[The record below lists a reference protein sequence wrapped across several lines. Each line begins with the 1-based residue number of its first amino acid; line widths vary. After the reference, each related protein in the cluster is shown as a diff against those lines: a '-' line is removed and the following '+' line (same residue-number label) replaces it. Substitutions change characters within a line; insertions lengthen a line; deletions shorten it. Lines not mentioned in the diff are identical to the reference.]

1 MNIKTIRGLLFLLLL
16 VANWPLAAQDMPSRK
31 TSVANR
37 LFDRALQVNGPDL
50 QPSPL
55 FNHLWMAYQVD
66 STQPEILD
74 GLAEL
79 LLQHANDER
88 GLDLLEKSYQYS
100 GFDYQTGRKLLDF
113 SEKFGDWECTERVSK
128 KLLELRPNDR
138 EVRLQ
143 LANTYANS
151 NQLEKALSA
160 IRGSDGAEQDIVSI
174 INESRLLI
182 ALGRLEEAE
191 QILLKRLEEKPNE
204 PMTTLLLVTIYEKRG
219 EDNKIIEQLQKAQ
232 KLDPENEALSNIT
245 TSFNAMKGNNEAVKA
260 EILRVAQ
267 LEGSDPIRVQSLLNT
282 ARSNSN
288 DLTKLLPTLIETELE
303 LQQIYSEEDRFA
315 LAAANDHLLLSDTL
329 QAEQIFSQLV
339 QKGTELPSPYY
350 YFVEKYANA
359 EDVEQL
365 DQVTTQGLKSIPHD
379 GLLNLYSALVAL
391 NKEDS
396 ITFNKRVDHAIEVVE
411 EGDPMYGQ
419 IALIKADLIQ
429 DDDWTTATQF
439 YEKAVAAGIPT
450 AYNNYAYGMT
460 KHGTPED
467 LNRAEE
473 MARKAVQYDSE
484 NGSFL
489 DTYAWILY
497 LKKAYPL
504 AKIYMERAI
513 SKEEEPGPLYYE
525 HYSDILFA
533 LGEYEEALQAL
544 RKALEAG
551 GDVPTIEKRIENIVH
566 ERDQKSIEKDET
578 KE

>member
-1 MNIKTIRGLLFLLLL
+1 MKIKNIQRLLFLALLL
-16 VANWPLAAQDMPSRK
+16 ASLPLTAQEALTRK
-31 TSVANR
+31 ESVANR
-37 LFDRALQVNGPDL
+37 LYERSLQMGGNW
-50 QPSPL
+50 QNPSTR
-55 FNHLWMAYQVD
+55 FNHLWMAYQID
-66 STQPEILD
+66 STQPEVLD
-74 GLAEL
+74 QLGEL
-79 LLQHANDER
+79 LIYTDVKR
-88 GLDLLEKSYQYS
+88 GLDTMEEGYRYSGYDHQAGSKLLRIAGNFEDWERAERISQKLLEK
-100 GFDYQTGRKLLDF
+100 
-113 SEKFGDWECTERVSK
+113 
-128 KLLELRPNDR
+128 RPNDKMLR
-138 EVRLQ
+138 Q
-143 LANTYANS
+143 LLVTTYENS
-151 NQLEKALSA
+151 GQLEKALS
-160 IRGSDGAEQDIVSI
+160 IVRGFEGSDRDVAVVVKEAQ
-174 INESRLLI
+174 LLRK
-182 ALGRLEEAE
+182 LGQMDEAE
-191 QILLKRLEEKPNE
+191 QLLEKHLEENPNDTMVAILLISMYADQQKMDKMNSLFEK
-204 PMTTLLLVTIYEKRG
+204 T
-219 EDNKIIEQLQKAQ
+219 QAS
-232 KLDPENEALSNIT
+232 DPGSADLSNVYIT
-245 TSFNAMKGNNEAVKA
+245 INAMKGNNEAVKA
-260 EILRVAQ
+260 EILRFAE
-267 LEGSDPIRVQSLLNT
+267 LEGSDPITVQSLLT
-282 ARSNSN
+282 SARSNSN
-288 DLTKLLPTLIETELE
+288 DLSKLLPTLIKTELE

-315 LAAANDHLLLSDTL
+315 LAAANDHLLLSDTI
-329 QAEQIFSQLV
+329 QAEKIFSQLV

-350 YFVEKYANA
+350 YFVEKYAKV

-513 SKEEEPGPLYYE
+513 SKAEEPDPLYYE

-551 GDVPTIEKRIENIVH
+551 GDVPTIEKKIENIVH

>member
-1 MNIKTIRGLLFLLLL
+1 MKIKNIQRLLFLALLL
-16 VANWPLAAQDMPSRK
+16 ASLPLTAQEALTRK
-31 TSVANR
+31 ESVANR
-37 LFDRALQVNGPDL
+37 LYERSLQMGGNW
-50 QPSPL
+50 QNPSTR
-55 FNHLWMAYQVD
+55 FNHLWMAYQID
-66 STQPEILD
+66 STQPEVLD
-74 GLAEL
+74 QLGEL
-79 LLQHANDER
+79 LIYTDVKR
-88 GLDLLEKSYQYS
+88 GLDTMEEGYRYSGYDHQAGSKLLRIAGNFEDWERAERISQKLLEK
-100 GFDYQTGRKLLDF
+100 
-113 SEKFGDWECTERVSK
+113 
-128 KLLELRPNDR
+128 RPNDKMLR
-138 EVRLQ
+138 Q
-143 LANTYANS
+143 LLVTTYENS
-151 NQLEKALSA
+151 GQLEKALS
-160 IRGSDGAEQDIVSI
+160 IVRGFEGSDRDVAVVVKEAQ
-174 INESRLLI
+174 LLRK
-182 ALGRLEEAE
+182 LGQMDEAE
-191 QILLKRLEEKPNE
+191 QLLEKHLEENPNDTMVAILLISMYADQQKMDKMNSLFEK
-204 PMTTLLLVTIYEKRG
+204 T
-219 EDNKIIEQLQKAQ
+219 QAS
-232 KLDPENEALSNIT
+232 DPGSADLSNVYIT
-245 TSFNAMKGNNEAVKA
+245 INAMKGNNEAVKA
-260 EILRVAQ
+260 EILRFAE
-267 LEGSDPIRVQSLLNT
+267 LEGSDPITVQSLLT
-282 ARSNSN
+282 SARSNSN
-288 DLTKLLPTLIETELE
+288 DLTKLLPSLIKTELE

-315 LAAANDHLLLSDTL
+315 LAAANDHLLLSDTI
-329 QAEQIFSQLV
+329 QAEKIFSQLV

-350 YFVEKYANA
+350 YFVEKYAKV

-513 SKEEEPGPLYYE
+513 SKEEEPDPLYYE

-551 GDVPTIEKRIENIVH
+551 GDVPTIEKKIENIVH

>member
-1 MNIKTIRGLLFLLLL
+1 MKIKNIQRLLFLALLL
-16 VANWPLAAQDMPSRK
+16 ASLPLTAQEALTRK
-31 TSVANR
+31 ESVANR
-37 LFDRALQVNGPDL
+37 LYERSLQMGGNW
-50 QPSPL
+50 QNPSTR
-55 FNHLWMAYQVD
+55 FNHLWMAYQID
-66 STQPEILD
+66 STQPEVLD
-74 GLAEL
+74 QLGEL
-79 LLQHANDER
+79 LIYTDVKR
-88 GLDLLEKSYQYS
+88 GLDTMEEGYRYSGYDHQAGSKLLRIAGNFEDWERAERISQKLLEK
-100 GFDYQTGRKLLDF
+100 
-113 SEKFGDWECTERVSK
+113 
-128 KLLELRPNDR
+128 RPNDKMLR
-138 EVRLQ
+138 Q
-143 LANTYANS
+143 LLVTTYENS
-151 NQLEKALSA
+151 GQLEKALS
-160 IRGSDGAEQDIVSI
+160 IVRGFEGSDRDVAVVVKEAQ
-174 INESRLLI
+174 LLRK
-182 ALGRLEEAE
+182 LGQMDEAE
-191 QILLKRLEEKPNE
+191 QLLEKHLEENPNDTMVAILLISMYADQQKMDKMNSLFEK
-204 PMTTLLLVTIYEKRG
+204 T
-219 EDNKIIEQLQKAQ
+219 QAS
-232 KLDPENEALSNIT
+232 DPGSADLSNVYIT
-245 TSFNAMKGNNEAVKA
+245 INAMKGNNEAVKA
-260 EILRVAQ
+260 EILRFSE
-267 LEGSDPIRVQSLLNT
+267 LEGSDPITVQSLLT
-282 ARSNSN
+282 SARSNSN
-288 DLTKLLPTLIETELE
+288 DLTKLLPTLIKTELE

-315 LAAANDHLLLSDTL
+315 LAAANDHLLLSDTI
-329 QAEQIFSQLV
+329 QAEKIFSQLV

-350 YFVEKYANA
+350 YFVEKYAKV

-513 SKEEEPGPLYYE
+513 SKEEEPDPLYYE

-551 GDVPTIEKRIENIVH
+551 GDVPTIEKKIENIVH

>member
-1 MNIKTIRGLLFLLLL
+1 MKIKNIQRLLFLALLL
-16 VANWPLAAQDMPSRK
+16 ASLPLSAQEALTRK
-31 TSVANR
+31 ESVANR
-37 LFDRALQVNGPDL
+37 LYERSLQMGGNW
-50 QPSPL
+50 QNPSTR
-55 FNHLWMAYQVD
+55 FNHLWMAYQID
-66 STQPEILD
+66 STQPEVLD
-74 GLAEL
+74 QLGEL
-79 LLQHANDER
+79 LIYTDVKR
-88 GLDLLEKSYQYS
+88 GLDTMEEGYRYSGYDHQAGSKLLRIAGNFEDWERAERISQKLLEK
-100 GFDYQTGRKLLDF
+100 
-113 SEKFGDWECTERVSK
+113 
-128 KLLELRPNDR
+128 RPNDKMLR
-138 EVRLQ
+138 Q
-143 LANTYANS
+143 LLVTTYENS
-151 NQLEKALSA
+151 GQLEKALS
-160 IRGSDGAEQDIVSI
+160 IVRGFEGSDRDVAVVVKEAQ
-174 INESRLLI
+174 LLRK
-182 ALGRLEEAE
+182 LGQMDEAE
-191 QILLKRLEEKPNE
+191 QLLEKHLEENPNDTMVAILLISMYADQQKMDKMNSLFEK
-204 PMTTLLLVTIYEKRG
+204 T
-219 EDNKIIEQLQKAQ
+219 QAS
-232 KLDPENEALSNIT
+232 DPGSADLSNVYIT
-245 TSFNAMKGNNEAVKA
+245 INAMKGNNEAVKS
-260 EILRVAQ
+260 EILRFAE
-267 LEGSDPIRVQSLLNT
+267 LEGSDPITVQSLLT
-282 ARSNSN
+282 SARSNSN
-288 DLTKLLPTLIETELE
+288 DLTKLLPTLIKTELE

-315 LAAANDHLLLSDTL
+315 LAAANDHLLLSDTI
-329 QAEQIFSQLV
+329 QAEKIFSQLV

-350 YFVEKYANA
+350 YFVEKYAKV

-513 SKEEEPGPLYYE
+513 SKEEEPDPLYYE

-551 GDVPTIEKRIENIVH
+551 GDVPTIEKKIENIVH

>member
-1 MNIKTIRGLLFLLLL
+1 MKIKNIQRLLFLALLL
-16 VANWPLAAQDMPSRK
+16 ASLPLTAQEALTRK
-31 TSVANR
+31 ESVANR
-37 LFDRALQVNGPDL
+37 LYERSLQMGGNW
-50 QPSPL
+50 QNPSTR
-55 FNHLWMAYQVD
+55 FNHLWMAYQID
-66 STQPEILD
+66 STQPEVLD
-74 GLAEL
+74 QLGEL
-79 LLQHANDER
+79 LIYTDVKR
-88 GLDLLEKSYQYS
+88 GLDTMEEGYRYSGYDHQAGSKLLRIAGNFEDWERAERISQKLLEK
-100 GFDYQTGRKLLDF
+100 
-113 SEKFGDWECTERVSK
+113 
-128 KLLELRPNDR
+128 RPNDKMLR
-138 EVRLQ
+138 Q
-143 LANTYANS
+143 LLVTTYENS
-151 NQLEKALSA
+151 GQLEKALS
-160 IRGSDGAEQDIVSI
+160 IVRGFEGSDRDVAVVVKEAQ
-174 INESRLLI
+174 LLRK
-182 ALGRLEEAE
+182 LGQMDEAE
-191 QILLKRLEEKPNE
+191 QLLEKHLEENPNDTMVAILLISMYADQQKMDKMNSLFEK
-204 PMTTLLLVTIYEKRG
+204 T
-219 EDNKIIEQLQKAQ
+219 QAS
-232 KLDPENEALSNIT
+232 DPGSADLSNVYIT
-245 TSFNAMKGNNEAVKA
+245 INAMKGNNEAVKA
-260 EILRVAQ
+260 EILRFAE
-267 LEGSDPIRVQSLLNT
+267 LEGSDPITVQSLLT
-282 ARSNSN
+282 SARSNSN
-288 DLTKLLPTLIETELE
+288 DLTKLLPTLIKTELE

-315 LAAANDHLLLSDTL
+315 LAAANDHLLLSDTI
-329 QAEQIFSQLV
+329 QAEKIFSQLV

-350 YFVEKYANA
+350 YFVEKYAKV

-513 SKEEEPGPLYYE
+513 SKEEEPDPLYYE

-551 GDVPTIEKRIENIVH
+551 GDVPTIEKKIENIVH

>member
-1 MNIKTIRGLLFLLLL
+1 MKIKNIQRLLFLALLL
-16 VANWPLAAQDMPSRK
+16 ASLPLTAQEALTRK
-31 TSVANR
+31 ESVANR
-37 LFDRALQVNGPDL
+37 LYERSLQMGGNW
-50 QPSPL
+50 QNPSTR
-55 FNHLWMAYQVD
+55 FNHLWMAYQID
-66 STQPEILD
+66 STQPEVLD
-74 GLAEL
+74 QLGEL
-79 LLQHANDER
+79 LIYTDVKR
-88 GLDLLEKSYQYS
+88 GLDTMEEGYRYSGYDHQAGSKLLRIAGNFEDWERAERISQKLLEK
-100 GFDYQTGRKLLDF
+100 
-113 SEKFGDWECTERVSK
+113 
-128 KLLELRPNDR
+128 RPNDKMLR
-138 EVRLQ
+138 Q
-143 LANTYANS
+143 LLVTTYENS
-151 NQLEKALSA
+151 GQLEKALS
-160 IRGSDGAEQDIVSI
+160 IVRGFEGSDRDVAVVVKEAQ
-174 INESRLLI
+174 LLRK
-182 ALGRLEEAE
+182 LGQMDEAE
-191 QILLKRLEEKPNE
+191 QLLEKHLEENPNDTMVAILLISMYADQQKMDKMNSLFEK
-204 PMTTLLLVTIYEKRG
+204 T
-219 EDNKIIEQLQKAQ
+219 QAS
-232 KLDPENEALSNIT
+232 DPGSADLSNVYIT
-245 TSFNAMKGNNEAVKA
+245 INAMKGNNEAVKA
-260 EILRVAQ
+260 EILRFAE
-267 LEGSDPIRVQSLLNT
+267 LEGSDPITVQSLLT
-282 ARSNSN
+282 SARSNSN
-288 DLTKLLPTLIETELE
+288 DLSKLLPTLIKTELE

-315 LAAANDHLLLSDTL
+315 LAAANDHLLLSDTI
-329 QAEQIFSQLV
+329 QAEKIFSQLV

-350 YFVEKYANA
+350 YFVEKYAKV

-513 SKEEEPGPLYYE
+513 SKEEEPDPLYYE

-551 GDVPTIEKRIENIVH
+551 GDVPTIEKKIENIVH

>member
-1 MNIKTIRGLLFLLLL
+1 MKIKNIQRLLFLALLL
-16 VANWPLAAQDMPSRK
+16 ASLPLTAQEALTRK
-31 TSVANR
+31 ESVANR
-37 LFDRALQVNGPDL
+37 LYERSLQMGGNW
-50 QPSPL
+50 QNPSTR
-55 FNHLWMAYQVD
+55 FNHLWMAYQID
-66 STQPEILD
+66 STQPEVLD
-74 GLAEL
+74 QLGEL
-79 LLQHANDER
+79 LIYTDVKR
-88 GLDLLEKSYQYS
+88 GLDTMEEGYRYSGYDHQAGSKLLRIAGNFEDWERAERISQKLLEK
-100 GFDYQTGRKLLDF
+100 
-113 SEKFGDWECTERVSK
+113 
-128 KLLELRPNDR
+128 RPNDKMLR
-138 EVRLQ
+138 Q
-143 LANTYANS
+143 LLVTTYENS
-151 NQLEKALSA
+151 GQLEKALS
-160 IRGSDGAEQDIVSI
+160 IVRGFEGSDRDVAVVVKEAQ
-174 INESRLLI
+174 LLRK
-182 ALGRLEEAE
+182 LGQMDEAE
-191 QILLKRLEEKPNE
+191 QLLEKHLEENPNDTMVAILLISMYADQQKMDKMNSLFEK
-204 PMTTLLLVTIYEKRG
+204 T
-219 EDNKIIEQLQKAQ
+219 QAS
-232 KLDPENEALSNIT
+232 DPGSADLSNVYIT
-245 TSFNAMKGNNEAVKA
+245 INAMKGNNEAVKA
-260 EILRVAQ
+260 EILRFAE
-267 LEGSDPIRVQSLLNT
+267 LEGSDPITVQSLLT
-282 ARSNSN
+282 SARSNSN
-288 DLTKLLPTLIETELE
+288 DLSKLLPTLIKTELE

-315 LAAANDHLLLSDTL
+315 LAAANDHLLLSDTI
-329 QAEQIFSQLV
+329 QAEKIFSQLV

-350 YFVEKYANA
+350 YFVEKYAKV

-513 SKEEEPGPLYYE
+513 SKEEEPDPLYYE

-551 GDVPTIEKRIENIVH
+551 GDVPTIEKKIEAIVH

-578 KE
+578 TK

>member
-1 MNIKTIRGLLFLLLL
+1 MKIKNIQRLLFLALLL
-16 VANWPLAAQDMPSRK
+16 ASLPLSAQEALTRK
-31 TSVANR
+31 ESVANR
-37 LFDRALQVNGPDL
+37 LYERSLQMGDNW
-50 QPSPL
+50 QNPSTR
-55 FNHLWMAYQVD
+55 FNHLWMAYQID
-66 STQPEILD
+66 STQPEVLD
-74 GLAEL
+74 QLGEL
-79 LLQHANDER
+79 LIYIDVKR
-88 GLDLLEKSYQYS
+88 GLDTMEEGYRYSGYDHQAGSKLLRIAGNFEDWERAERISQKLLEK
-100 GFDYQTGRKLLDF
+100 
-113 SEKFGDWECTERVSK
+113 
-128 KLLELRPNDR
+128 RPNDKMLR
-138 EVRLQ
+138 Q
-143 LANTYANS
+143 LLVTTYENS
-151 NQLEKALSA
+151 GQLEKALS
-160 IRGSDGAEQDIVSI
+160 IVRGFKGSDRDVAVVVKEAQ
-174 INESRLLI
+174 LLRK
-182 ALGRLEEAE
+182 LGQMDEAE
-191 QILLKRLEEKPNE
+191 QLLEKHLEENPNDTMVAILLISMYADQQKMDKMNSLFEK
-204 PMTTLLLVTIYEKRG
+204 T
-219 EDNKIIEQLQKAQ
+219 QAS
-232 KLDPENEALSNIT
+232 DPGSADLSNVYIT
-245 TSFNAMKGNNEAVKA
+245 INAMKGNNEAVKA
-260 EILRVAQ
+260 EILRFAE
-267 LEGSDPIRVQSLLNT
+267 LEGSDPLTVQSLLT
-282 ARSNSN
+282 SARSNSN

-315 LAAANDHLLLSDTL
+315 LAAANDHLLLSDTI
-329 QAEQIFSQLV
+329 QAEKIFSQLM

-350 YFVEKYANA
+350 YFVEKYAKV

-513 SKEEEPGPLYYE
+513 SKEEEPDPLYYE

-551 GDVPTIEKRIENIVH
+551 GDVPTIEKKIEAIVH

-578 KE
+578 TK

>member
-138 EVRLQ
+138 DVRLQ

-151 NQLEKALSA
+151 NQLEKALST

-219 EDNKIIEQLQKAQ
+219 EDDKIITQLQKAQ

-282 ARSNSN
+282 ARSNSK

-303 LQQIYSEEDRFA
+303 LQQIYSEEDRFS

-329 QAEQIFSQLV
+329 QAEKIFSQLV

-439 YEKAVAAGIPT
+439 YEKAVAAGSPT

-473 MARKAVQYDSE
+473 MARKAVQYDSD

-551 GDVPTIEKRIENIVH
+551 GDVPTIEKKIENIVH

>member
-1 MNIKTIRGLLFLLLL
+1 M
-16 VANWPLAAQDMPSRK
+16 
-31 TSVANR
+31 
-37 LFDRALQVNGPDL
+37 
-50 QPSPL
+50 
-55 FNHLWMAYQVD
+55 
-66 STQPEILD
+66 
-74 GLAEL
+74 
-79 LLQHANDER
+79 
-88 GLDLLEKSYQYS
+88 
-100 GFDYQTGRKLLDF
+100 
-113 SEKFGDWECTERVSK
+113 
-128 KLLELRPNDR
+128 
-138 EVRLQ
+138 
-143 LANTYANS
+143 
-151 NQLEKALSA
+151 
-160 IRGSDGAEQDIVSI
+160 
-174 INESRLLI
+174 
-182 ALGRLEEAE
+182 
-191 QILLKRLEEKPNE
+191 
-204 PMTTLLLVTIYEKRG
+204 
-219 EDNKIIEQLQKAQ
+219 
-232 KLDPENEALSNIT
+232 
-245 TSFNAMKGNNEAVKA
+245 
-260 EILRVAQ
+260 
-267 LEGSDPIRVQSLLNT
+267 
-282 ARSNSN
+282 
-288 DLTKLLPTLIETELE
+288 
-303 LQQIYSEEDRFA
+303 
-315 LAAANDHLLLSDTL
+315 
-329 QAEQIFSQLV
+329 
-339 QKGTELPSPYY
+339 
-350 YFVEKYANA
+350 
-359 EDVEQL
+359 
-365 DQVTTQGLKSIPHD
+365 
-379 GLLNLYSALVAL
+379 LNLYSALVAL

-513 SKEEEPGPLYYE
+513 SKEEEPDPLYYE

-551 GDVPTIEKRIENIVH
+551 GDVPTIEKKIENIVH

>member
-1 MNIKTIRGLLFLLLL
+1 MKIKNIQRLLFLALLL
-16 VANWPLAAQDMPSRK
+16 ASLPLTAQEALTRK
-31 TSVANR
+31 ESVANR
-37 LFDRALQVNGPDL
+37 LYERSLQMGGNW
-50 QPSPL
+50 QNPSTR
-55 FNHLWMAYQVD
+55 FNHLWMAYQID
-66 STQPEILD
+66 STQPEVLD
-74 GLAEL
+74 QLGEL
-79 LLQHANDER
+79 LIYTDVKR
-88 GLDLLEKSYQYS
+88 GLDTMEEGYRYSGYDHQAGSKLLRIAGNFEDWERAERISQKLLEK
-100 GFDYQTGRKLLDF
+100 
-113 SEKFGDWECTERVSK
+113 
-128 KLLELRPNDR
+128 RPNDKMLR
-138 EVRLQ
+138 Q
-143 LANTYANS
+143 LLVTTYENS
-151 NQLEKALSA
+151 GQLEKALS
-160 IRGSDGAEQDIVSI
+160 IVRGFEGSDRDVAVVVKEAQ
-174 INESRLLI
+174 LLRE
-182 ALGRLEEAE
+182 LGQMDEAE
-191 QILLKRLEEKPNE
+191 QLLEKHLEENPNDTMVAILLISMYADQQKMDKMNSLFEK
-204 PMTTLLLVTIYEKRG
+204 T
-219 EDNKIIEQLQKAQ
+219 QAS
-232 KLDPENEALSNIT
+232 DPGSADLSNVYIT
-245 TSFNAMKGNNEAVKA
+245 INAMKGNNEAVKA
-260 EILRVAQ
+260 EILRFAE
-267 LEGSDPIRVQSLLNT
+267 LEGSDPITVQSLLT
-282 ARSNSN
+282 SARSNSN
-288 DLTKLLPTLIETELE
+288 DLTKLLPTLIKTELE

-315 LAAANDHLLLSDTL
+315 LAAANDHLLLSDTI
-329 QAEQIFSQLV
+329 QAEKIFSQLV

-350 YFVEKYANA
+350 YFVEKYAKV

-513 SKEEEPGPLYYE
+513 SKEEEPDPLYYE

-551 GDVPTIEKRIENIVH
+551 GDVPTIEKKIENIVH

>member
-1 MNIKTIRGLLFLLLL
+1 MKIKNIQRLLFLALLL
-16 VANWPLAAQDMPSRK
+16 ASLPLTAQEALTRK
-31 TSVANR
+31 ESVANR
-37 LFDRALQVNGPDL
+37 LYERSRQIGGNW
-50 QPSPL
+50 QNPSTR
-55 FNHLWMAYQVD
+55 FNHLWMAYQID
-66 STQPEILD
+66 STQPEVLD
-74 GLAEL
+74 QLGEL
-79 LLQHANDER
+79 LIYTDVKR
-88 GLDLLEKSYQYS
+88 GLDTMEEGYRYSGYDHQAGSKLLRIAGNFEDWERAERISQKLLEK
-100 GFDYQTGRKLLDF
+100 
-113 SEKFGDWECTERVSK
+113 
-128 KLLELRPNDR
+128 RPNDKMLR
-138 EVRLQ
+138 Q
-143 LANTYANS
+143 LLVTTYENS
-151 NQLEKALSA
+151 GQLEKALS
-160 IRGSDGAEQDIVSI
+160 IVRGFEGSDRDVAVVVKEAQ
-174 INESRLLI
+174 LLRK
-182 ALGRLEEAE
+182 LGQMDEAE
-191 QILLKRLEEKPNE
+191 QLLEKHLEENPNDTMVAILLISMYADQQKMDKMNSLFEK
-204 PMTTLLLVTIYEKRG
+204 T
-219 EDNKIIEQLQKAQ
+219 QAS
-232 KLDPENEALSNIT
+232 DPGSADLSNVYIT
-245 TSFNAMKGNNEAVKA
+245 INAMKGNNEAVKA
-260 EILRVAQ
+260 EILRFAE
-267 LEGSDPIRVQSLLNT
+267 LEGSDPITVQSLLT
-282 ARSNSN
+282 SARSNSN
-288 DLTKLLPTLIETELE
+288 DLTKLLPTLIKTELE

-315 LAAANDHLLLSDTL
+315 LAAANDHLLLSDTI
-329 QAEQIFSQLV
+329 QAEKIFSQLV

-350 YFVEKYANA
+350 YFVEKYAKV

-513 SKEEEPGPLYYE
+513 SKEEEPDPLYYE

-551 GDVPTIEKRIENIVH
+551 GDVPTIEKKIENIVH

>member
-1 MNIKTIRGLLFLLLL
+1 MKIKNIQRLLFLALLL
-16 VANWPLAAQDMPSRK
+16 ASLPLTAQEALTRK
-31 TSVANR
+31 ESVANR
-37 LFDRALQVNGPDL
+37 LYERSLQMGGNW
-50 QPSPL
+50 QNPSTR
-55 FNHLWMAYQVD
+55 FNHLWMAYQID
-66 STQPEILD
+66 STQPEVLD
-74 GLAEL
+74 QLGEL
-79 LLQHANDER
+79 LIYTDVKR
-88 GLDLLEKSYQYS
+88 GLDTMEEGYRYSGYDHQAGSKLLRIAGNFEDWERAERISQKLLEK
-100 GFDYQTGRKLLDF
+100 
-113 SEKFGDWECTERVSK
+113 
-128 KLLELRPNDR
+128 RPNDKMLR
-138 EVRLQ
+138 Q
-143 LANTYANS
+143 LLVTTYENS
-151 NQLEKALSA
+151 GQLEKALS
-160 IRGSDGAEQDIVSI
+160 IVRGFEGSDRDVAVVVKEAQ
-174 INESRLLI
+174 LLRK
-182 ALGRLEEAE
+182 LGQMDEAE
-191 QILLKRLEEKPNE
+191 QLLEKHLEENPNDTMVAILLISMYADQQKMDKMNSLFEK
-204 PMTTLLLVTIYEKRG
+204 T
-219 EDNKIIEQLQKAQ
+219 QAS
-232 KLDPENEALSNIT
+232 DPGSADLSNVYIT
-245 TSFNAMKGNNEAVKA
+245 INAMKGNNEAVKS
-260 EILRVAQ
+260 EILRFAE
-267 LEGSDPIRVQSLLNT
+267 LEGSDPITVQSLLT
-282 ARSNSN
+282 SARSNSN
-288 DLTKLLPTLIETELE
+288 DLTKLLPTLIKTELE

-315 LAAANDHLLLSDTL
+315 LAAANDHLLLSDTI
-329 QAEQIFSQLV
+329 QAEKIFSQLV

-350 YFVEKYANA
+350 YFVEKYAKV

-513 SKEEEPGPLYYE
+513 SKEEEPDPLYYE

-551 GDVPTIEKRIENIVH
+551 GDVPTIEKKIENIVH

>member
-1 MNIKTIRGLLFLLLL
+1 MKIKNIQRLLFLALLL
-16 VANWPLAAQDMPSRK
+16 ASLPLTAQEALTRK
-31 TSVANR
+31 ESVANR
-37 LFDRALQVNGPDL
+37 LYERSLQMGGNW
-50 QPSPL
+50 QNPSTR
-55 FNHLWMAYQVD
+55 FNHLWMAYQID
-66 STQPEILD
+66 STQPEVLD
-74 GLAEL
+74 QLGEL
-79 LLQHANDER
+79 LIYTDVKR
-88 GLDLLEKSYQYS
+88 GLDTMEEGYRYSGYDHQAGSKLLRIAGNFEDWERAERISQKLLEK
-100 GFDYQTGRKLLDF
+100 
-113 SEKFGDWECTERVSK
+113 
-128 KLLELRPNDR
+128 RPNDKMLR
-138 EVRLQ
+138 Q
-143 LANTYANS
+143 LLVTTYENS
-151 NQLEKALSA
+151 GQLEKALS
-160 IRGSDGAEQDIVSI
+160 IVRGFEGSDRDVAVVVKEAQ
-174 INESRLLI
+174 LLRK
-182 ALGRLEEAE
+182 LGQMDEAE
-191 QILLKRLEEKPNE
+191 QLLEKHLEENPNDTMVAILLISMYADQQKMDKMNSLFEK
-204 PMTTLLLVTIYEKRG
+204 T
-219 EDNKIIEQLQKAQ
+219 QAS
-232 KLDPENEALSNIT
+232 DPGSADLSNVYIT
-245 TSFNAMKGNNEAVKA
+245 INAMKGNNEAVKA
-260 EILRVAQ
+260 EILRFAE
-267 LEGSDPIRVQSLLNT
+267 LEGSDPITVQSLLT
-282 ARSNSN
+282 SARSNSN
-288 DLTKLLPTLIETELE
+288 DLSKLLPTLIKTELE

-315 LAAANDHLLLSDTL
+315 LAAANDHLLLSDTI
-329 QAEQIFSQLV
+329 QAEKIFSQLV

-350 YFVEKYANA
+350 YFVEKYAKV

-396 ITFNKRVDHAIEVVE
+396 ITFNKRVGHAIEVVE

-513 SKEEEPGPLYYE
+513 SKEEEPDPLYYE

-551 GDVPTIEKRIENIVH
+551 GDVPTIEKKIENIVH

>member
-1 MNIKTIRGLLFLLLL
+1 MKIKNIQRLLFLALLL
-16 VANWPLAAQDMPSRK
+16 ASLPLSAQEALTRK
-31 TSVANR
+31 ESVANR
-37 LFDRALQVNGPDL
+37 LYERSLQMGDNW
-50 QPSPL
+50 QNPSTR
-55 FNHLWMAYQVD
+55 FNHLWMAYQID
-66 STQPEILD
+66 STQPEVLD
-74 GLAEL
+74 QLGEL
-79 LLQHANDER
+79 LIYTDVKR
-88 GLDLLEKSYQYS
+88 GLETMEEGYSYSGYDHQAGSKLLRIAGNFEDWERAERISQKLLEK
-100 GFDYQTGRKLLDF
+100 
-113 SEKFGDWECTERVSK
+113 
-128 KLLELRPNDR
+128 RPNDKMLR
-138 EVRLQ
+138 Q
-143 LANTYANS
+143 LLVTTYENS
-151 NQLEKALSA
+151 GQLEKALS
-160 IRGSDGAEQDIVSI
+160 IVRGFEGSDRDVAVVVKEAQ
-174 INESRLLI
+174 LLRK
-182 ALGRLEEAE
+182 LGQMDEAE
-191 QILLKRLEEKPNE
+191 QLLEKHLEENPNDTMVAILLISMYADQQKMDKMNSLFEK
-204 PMTTLLLVTIYEKRG
+204 T
-219 EDNKIIEQLQKAQ
+219 QAS
-232 KLDPENEALSNIT
+232 DPGSADLSNVYIT
-245 TSFNAMKGNNEAVKA
+245 INAMKGNNEAVKA
-260 EILRVAQ
+260 EILRFAE
-267 LEGSDPIRVQSLLNT
+267 LEGSDPITVQSLLT
-282 ARSNSN
+282 SARSNSN
-288 DLTKLLPTLIETELE
+288 DLTKLLPTLIKTELE

-315 LAAANDHLLLSDTL
+315 LAAANDHLLLSDTI
-329 QAEQIFSQLV
+329 QAEKIFSQLV

-350 YFVEKYANA
+350 YFVEKYAKV

-513 SKEEEPGPLYYE
+513 SKEEEPDPLYYE

-551 GDVPTIEKRIENIVH
+551 GDVPTIEKKIEAIVH

-578 KE
+578 TK

>member
-1 MNIKTIRGLLFLLLL
+1 MKIKNIQRLLFLALLL
-16 VANWPLAAQDMPSRK
+16 ASLPLTAQEALIRK
-31 TSVANR
+31 ESVANR
-37 LFDRALQVNGPDL
+37 LYERSLQMGGNW
-50 QPSPL
+50 QNPSTR
-55 FNHLWMAYQVD
+55 FNHLWMAYQID
-66 STQPEILD
+66 STQPEVLD
-74 GLAEL
+74 QLGEL
-79 LLQHANDER
+79 LIYTDVKR
-88 GLDLLEKSYQYS
+88 GLDTMEEGYRYSGYDHQAGSKLLRIAGNFEDWERAERISQKLLEK
-100 GFDYQTGRKLLDF
+100 
-113 SEKFGDWECTERVSK
+113 
-128 KLLELRPNDR
+128 RPNDKMLR
-138 EVRLQ
+138 Q
-143 LANTYANS
+143 LLVTTYENS
-151 NQLEKALSA
+151 GQLEKALS
-160 IRGSDGAEQDIVSI
+160 IVRGFEGSDRDVAVVVKEAQ
-174 INESRLLI
+174 LLRK
-182 ALGRLEEAE
+182 LGQMDEAE
-191 QILLKRLEEKPNE
+191 QLLEKHLDENPNDTMVAILLISMYADQQKMDKMNSLFEK
-204 PMTTLLLVTIYEKRG
+204 T
-219 EDNKIIEQLQKAQ
+219 QAS
-232 KLDPENEALSNIT
+232 DPGSADLSNVYIT
-245 TSFNAMKGNNEAVKA
+245 INAMKGNNEAVKS
-260 EILRVAQ
+260 EILRFAE
-267 LEGSDPIRVQSLLNT
+267 LEGSDPITVQSLLT
-282 ARSNSN
+282 SARSNSN
-288 DLTKLLPTLIETELE
+288 DLTKLLPSLIKTELE

-315 LAAANDHLLLSDTL
+315 LAAANDHLLLSDTI
-329 QAEQIFSQLV
+329 QAEKIFSQLV

-350 YFVEKYANA
+350 YFVEKYAKV

-365 DQVTTQGLKSIPHD
+365 NQVTTQGLKSIPHD

-513 SKEEEPGPLYYE
+513 SKEEEPDPLYYE

-533 LGEYEEALQAL
+533 LGEYEKALQAL

-551 GDVPTIEKRIENIVH
+551 GDVPTIEKKIENIVH

>member
-1 MNIKTIRGLLFLLLL
+1 
-16 VANWPLAAQDMPSRK
+16 
-31 TSVANR
+31 
-37 LFDRALQVNGPDL
+37 
-50 QPSPL
+50 
-55 FNHLWMAYQVD
+55 MAYQVD

-219 EDNKIIEQLQKAQ
+219 EDDKIIEQLQKAQ

-245 TSFNAMKGNNEAVKA
+245 TSFNAMKGNNKAVKA

-282 ARSNSN
+282 ARSNSK

-315 LAAANDHLLLSDTL
+315 LAAANDHLLLSDTI
-329 QAEQIFSQLV
+329 QAEKIFSQLV

-450 AYNNYAYGMT
+450 ACNNYAYGMT

-473 MARKAVQYDSE
+473 MARKAVQYDSD

-513 SKEEEPGPLYYE
+513 SKEEEPDPLYYE

>member
-1 MNIKTIRGLLFLLLL
+1 MKIKNIQRLLFLALLL
-16 VANWPLAAQDMPSRK
+16 ASLPLTAQEALTRK
-31 TSVANR
+31 ESVANR
-37 LFDRALQVNGPDL
+37 LYERSLQMGGNW
-50 QPSPL
+50 QNPSTR
-55 FNHLWMAYQVD
+55 FNHLWMAYQID
-66 STQPEILD
+66 STQPEVLD
-74 GLAEL
+74 QLGEL
-79 LLQHANDER
+79 LIYTDVKR
-88 GLDLLEKSYQYS
+88 GLDTMEEGYRYSGYDHQAGSKLLRIAGNFEDWERAERISQKLLEK
-100 GFDYQTGRKLLDF
+100 
-113 SEKFGDWECTERVSK
+113 
-128 KLLELRPNDR
+128 RPNDKMLR
-138 EVRLQ
+138 Q
-143 LANTYANS
+143 LLVTTYENS
-151 NQLEKALSA
+151 GQLEKALS
-160 IRGSDGAEQDIVSI
+160 IVRGFEGSDRDVAVVVKEAQ
-174 INESRLLI
+174 LLRK
-182 ALGRLEEAE
+182 LGQMDEAE
-191 QILLKRLEEKPNE
+191 QLLEKHLDENPNDTMVAILLISMYADQQKMDKMNSLFEK
-204 PMTTLLLVTIYEKRG
+204 T
-219 EDNKIIEQLQKAQ
+219 QAS
-232 KLDPENEALSNIT
+232 DPGSADLSNVYIT
-245 TSFNAMKGNNEAVKA
+245 INAMKGNNEAVKS
-260 EILRVAQ
+260 EILRFAE
-267 LEGSDPIRVQSLLNT
+267 LEGSDPITVQSLLT
-282 ARSNSN
+282 SARSNSN
-288 DLTKLLPTLIETELE
+288 DLTKLLPTLIKTELE

-315 LAAANDHLLLSDTL
+315 LAAANDHLLLSDTI
-329 QAEQIFSQLV
+329 QAEKIFSQLV

-350 YFVEKYANA
+350 YFVEKYAKV

-513 SKEEEPGPLYYE
+513 SKEEEPDPLYYE

-551 GDVPTIEKRIENIVH
+551 GDVPTIEKKIENIVH

>member
-1 MNIKTIRGLLFLLLL
+1 MKIKNIQRLLFLALLL
-16 VANWPLAAQDMPSRK
+16 TSLPLSAQEALTRK
-31 TSVANR
+31 ESVANR
-37 LFDRALQVNGPDL
+37 LYERSLQMGDNW
-50 QPSPL
+50 QNPSTR
-55 FNHLWMAYQVD
+55 FNHLWMAYQID
-66 STQPEILD
+66 STQPEVLD
-74 GLAEL
+74 QLGEL
-79 LLQHANDER
+79 LIYIDVKW
-88 GLDLLEKSYQYS
+88 GLDTIEEGYRYSDYDHQAGSKLLRIAGNFEDWERAERISQKLLEK
-100 GFDYQTGRKLLDF
+100 
-113 SEKFGDWECTERVSK
+113 
-128 KLLELRPNDR
+128 RPNDKMLR
-138 EVRLQ
+138 Q
-143 LANTYANS
+143 LLVTTYENS
-151 NQLEKALSA
+151 GQLEKALS
-160 IRGSDGAEQDIVSI
+160 IVRGFEGSDRDVAVVVKEAQ
-174 INESRLLI
+174 LLRK
-182 ALGRLEEAE
+182 LGRMDEAE
-191 QILLKRLEEKPNE
+191 QLLEKHLEENPNDTMVAILLISMYADQQKMDKMNSLFEK
-204 PMTTLLLVTIYEKRG
+204 T
-219 EDNKIIEQLQKAQ
+219 QAS
-232 KLDPENEALSNIT
+232 DPGSVDLSNVYIT
-245 TSFNAMKGNNEAVKA
+245 INAIRGNNEAVKA
-260 EILRVAQ
+260 EILRFAE
-267 LEGSDPIRVQSLLNT
+267 LEGSDPITVQSLLT
-282 ARSNSN
+282 SARSNSN
-288 DLTKLLPTLIETELE
+288 DLTKLLPTLIKTELE
-303 LQQIYSEEDRFA
+303 LQQLYSEEDRFA
-315 LAAANDHLLLSDTL
+315 LAAANDHLLLSDTI
-329 QAEQIFSQLV
+329 QAEKIFSQLV

-350 YFVEKYANA
+350 YFVEKYAKV

-379 GLLNLYSALVAL
+379 GLLNLYSALVTL

-419 IALIKADLIQ
+419 IALIKADLVQ
-429 DDDWTTATQF
+429 DSDWAVATKF

-513 SKEEEPGPLYYE
+513 SKEEEPDPLYYE

-551 GDVPTIEKRIENIVH
+551 GDVPTIEKKIEAIVH
-566 ERDQKSIEKDET
+566 ERDQKNTEKDET
-578 KE
+578 TK

>member
-1 MNIKTIRGLLFLLLL
+1 MKLKNIQRLLVLALLLMSL
-16 VANWPLAAQDMPSRK
+16 PLSAQEALTRK
-31 TSVANR
+31 ESVANR
-37 LFDRALQVNGPDL
+37 LYERSLQMGGNW
-50 QPSPL
+50 QNPSAR

-66 STQPEILD
+66 STQPEVLD
-74 GLAEL
+74 QLGEL
-79 LLQHANDER
+79 LIYIDVKR
-88 GLDLLEKSYQYS
+88 GLDTIEEGYRYSSYDHQAGSKLLRIAGNFEDWERAERISQKLLEK
-100 GFDYQTGRKLLDF
+100 
-113 SEKFGDWECTERVSK
+113 
-128 KLLELRPNDR
+128 RPNDKMLR
-138 EVRLQ
+138 Q
-143 LANTYANS
+143 LLVTTYENS
-151 NQLEKALSA
+151 GQLEKALS
-160 IRGSDGAEQDIVSI
+160 IVRGFEGSDRDVAVVVKEAQ
-174 INESRLLI
+174 LLRE
-182 ALGRLEEAE
+182 LGRMDEAE
-191 QILLKRLEEKPNE
+191 QLLEKHLEENPNDTMVAILLISMYADQQKMDKMNSLFEK
-204 PMTTLLLVTIYEKRG
+204 T
-219 EDNKIIEQLQKAQ
+219 QAS
-232 KLDPENEALSNIT
+232 DPGSVDLSNVYIT
-245 TSFNAMKGNNEAVKA
+245 INAIRGNNEAVKT
-260 EILRVAQ
+260 EILRFAE
-267 LEGSDPIRVQSLLNT
+267 LEGSDPITVQSLLT
-282 ARSNSN
+282 SARSNSN

-315 LAAANDHLLLSDTL
+315 LAAANDHLLLSDTI
-329 QAEQIFSQLV
+329 QAEKIFSQLM

-350 YFVEKYANA
+350 YFVEKYAKV

-365 DQVTTQGLKSIPHD
+365 DQVTTQGLKAIPHD

-396 ITFNKRVDHAIEVVE
+396 ITFNKRIDHAIEVVE

-429 DDDWTTATQF
+429 DSDWASAVQF
-439 YEKAVAAGIPT
+439 YEKAVVAGIPT
-450 AYNNYAYGMT
+450 AYNNYAYGLT
-460 KHGTPED
+460 KHGTSED

-473 MARKAVQYDSE
+473 MARKAVQYDSD

-513 SKEEEPGPLYYE
+513 SKEEEPDPLYYE

-551 GDVPTIEKRIENIVH
+551 GDVPTIEKKIEAIVH

-578 KE
+578 TK

>member
-1 MNIKTIRGLLFLLLL
+1 MKIKNIQRLLFLALLL
-16 VANWPLAAQDMPSRK
+16 ASLPLSAQEALTRK
-31 TSVANR
+31 ESVANR
-37 LFDRALQVNGPDL
+37 LYERSLQMGDNW
-50 QPSPL
+50 QNPSTR
-55 FNHLWMAYQVD
+55 FNHLWMAYQID
-66 STQPEILD
+66 STQPEVLD
-74 GLAEL
+74 QLGEL
-79 LLQHANDER
+79 LIYIDVKR
-88 GLDLLEKSYQYS
+88 GLDTMEEGYRYSGYDHQAGSKLLRIAGNFEDWERAERISQKLLEK
-100 GFDYQTGRKLLDF
+100 
-113 SEKFGDWECTERVSK
+113 
-128 KLLELRPNDR
+128 RPNDKMLR
-138 EVRLQ
+138 Q
-143 LANTYANS
+143 LLVTTYENS
-151 NQLEKALSA
+151 GQLEKALS
-160 IRGSDGAEQDIVSI
+160 IVRGFKGSDRDVAIVVK
-174 INESRLLI
+174 EAQLLRK
-182 ALGRLEEAE
+182 LGQMDEAE
-191 QILLKRLEEKPNE
+191 QLLEKHLEENPNDTMVAILLISMYADQQKMDKMNSLFEK
-204 PMTTLLLVTIYEKRG
+204 T
-219 EDNKIIEQLQKAQ
+219 QAS
-232 KLDPENEALSNIT
+232 DPGSADLSNVYIT
-245 TSFNAMKGNNEAVKA
+245 INAMKGNNEAVKA
-260 EILRVAQ
+260 EILRFAE
-267 LEGSDPIRVQSLLNT
+267 LEGSDPLTVQSLLT
-282 ARSNSN
+282 SARSNSN

-315 LAAANDHLLLSDTL
+315 LAAANDHLLLSDTI
-329 QAEQIFSQLV
+329 QAEKIFSQLM

-350 YFVEKYANA
+350 YFVEKYAKV

-513 SKEEEPGPLYYE
+513 SKEEEPDPLYYE

-533 LGEYEEALQAL
+533 LGEYEEAIQAL

-551 GDVPTIEKRIENIVH
+551 GDVPTIEKKIEAIVH

-578 KE
+578 TK

>member
-1 MNIKTIRGLLFLLLL
+1 MKIKNIQRLLFLALLL
-16 VANWPLAAQDMPSRK
+16 ASLPLSAQEALTRK
-31 TSVANR
+31 ESVANR
-37 LFDRALQVNGPDL
+37 LYERSLQMGGNW
-50 QPSPL
+50 QNPSTR
-55 FNHLWMAYQVD
+55 FNHLWMAYQID
-66 STQPEILD
+66 STQPEVLD
-74 GLAEL
+74 QLGEL
-79 LLQHANDER
+79 LIYTDVKR
-88 GLDLLEKSYQYS
+88 GLDTMEEGYRYSGYDHQAGSKLLRIAGNFEDWERAERISQKLLEK
-100 GFDYQTGRKLLDF
+100 
-113 SEKFGDWECTERVSK
+113 
-128 KLLELRPNDR
+128 RPNDKMLR
-138 EVRLQ
+138 Q
-143 LANTYANS
+143 LLVTTYENS
-151 NQLEKALSA
+151 GQLEKALS
-160 IRGSDGAEQDIVSI
+160 IVRGFEGSDRDVAVVVKEAQ
-174 INESRLLI
+174 LLRK
-182 ALGRLEEAE
+182 LGQMDEAE
-191 QILLKRLEEKPNE
+191 QLLEKHLEENPNDTMVAILLISMYADQQKMDKMNSLFEK
-204 PMTTLLLVTIYEKRG
+204 T
-219 EDNKIIEQLQKAQ
+219 QAS
-232 KLDPENEALSNIT
+232 DPGSADLSNVYIT
-245 TSFNAMKGNNEAVKA
+245 INAMKGNNEAVKA
-260 EILRVAQ
+260 EILRFAE
-267 LEGSDPIRVQSLLNT
+267 LEGSDPITVQSLLT
-282 ARSNSN
+282 SARSNSN
-288 DLTKLLPTLIETELE
+288 DLTKLLPTLIKTELE

-315 LAAANDHLLLSDTL
+315 LAAANDHLLLSDTI
-329 QAEQIFSQLV
+329 QAEKIFSQLV

-350 YFVEKYANA
+350 YFVEKYAKV

-513 SKEEEPGPLYYE
+513 SKEEEPDPLYYE

-551 GDVPTIEKRIENIVH
+551 GDVPTIEKKIENIVH

>member
-1 MNIKTIRGLLFLLLL
+1 M
-16 VANWPLAAQDMPSRK
+16 
-31 TSVANR
+31 
-37 LFDRALQVNGPDL
+37 
-50 QPSPL
+50 
-55 FNHLWMAYQVD
+55 
-66 STQPEILD
+66 
-74 GLAEL
+74 
-79 LLQHANDER
+79 
-88 GLDLLEKSYQYS
+88 
-100 GFDYQTGRKLLDF
+100 
-113 SEKFGDWECTERVSK
+113 
-128 KLLELRPNDR
+128 
-138 EVRLQ
+138 
-143 LANTYANS
+143 
-151 NQLEKALSA
+151 
-160 IRGSDGAEQDIVSI
+160 
-174 INESRLLI
+174 
-182 ALGRLEEAE
+182 
-191 QILLKRLEEKPNE
+191 
-204 PMTTLLLVTIYEKRG
+204 
-219 EDNKIIEQLQKAQ
+219 
-232 KLDPENEALSNIT
+232 
-245 TSFNAMKGNNEAVKA
+245 
-260 EILRVAQ
+260 
-267 LEGSDPIRVQSLLNT
+267 
-282 ARSNSN
+282 
-288 DLTKLLPTLIETELE
+288 
-303 LQQIYSEEDRFA
+303 
-315 LAAANDHLLLSDTL
+315 
-329 QAEQIFSQLV
+329 

-513 SKEEEPGPLYYE
+513 SKEEEPDPLYYE

-551 GDVPTIEKRIENIVH
+551 GDVPTIEKKIENIVH